1 MRRKKAEVSDAD
13 ISIDEAQ
20 ADAIASE
27 DEGLVDAN
35 KLREAAMHS
44 LARMIALAESDN
56 VDDKLKFEIC
66 KWICEMH
73 FGKPSSA
80 SQRCEGGER
89 SLVLTFEGE
98 LEKWSS

>member
-1 MRRKKAEVSDAD
+1 MKRKKSEVASAEVN
-13 ISIDEAQ
+13 IDEAQ

-27 DEGLVDAN
+27 DEGLIDAN
-35 KLREAAMHS
+35 KLREAAMCS
-44 LARMIALAESDN
+44 LARMIALAESDE
-56 VDDKLKFEIC
+56 VHDKLKFEIY
-66 KWICEMH
+66 KWICQMH

-89 SLVLTFEGE
+89 SLILTFEGE